1 VRGRNSKI
9 FTGAGEDKKELKQ
22 KLEHMRR
29 VLLISLVI
37 AVAGCT
43 STGPGMK
50 TYGNQTQV
58 AYQNSIGVEKVR
70 TVHDSVQKVGWNG
83 NVTLEKLN
91 STTYRVNVTTNR
103 PDEALTVPERYQVQ
117 RTITMIKSGGFQN
130 SETVILHLK
139 SRNGRLLSKFVQ

>member
-1 VRGRNSKI
+1 
-9 FTGAGEDKKELKQ
+9 
-22 KLEHMRR
+22 
-29 VLLISLVI
+29 
-37 AVAGCT
+37 
-43 STGPGMK
+43 MK